1 MHPWGFGKSVLKNLH
16 LPTWEEDA
24 ANSVEI
30 ANLQLDLPK
39 VTLRKNNNNIRGPIQ
54 TEIAVKTLEPLV
66 CLIESVKNGDAIS
79 SGTGTLIGPEGL
91 VLTCAHV
98 LNSPTIN
105 VRLSTGKNKRIYEG
119 EIVFVNEKC
128 DVALI
133 RAKGMS
139 NSEWATIRL
148 QAGAAKGERILAI
161 GNPAIDETT
170 LNLGGASAGIV
181 SNPKVST
188 FGQEELIADITVA
201 SGSSGG
207 PLFSLENGDLV
218 GVVLA
223 VTQPGIKVEGVSSS
237 GSYCLAAPADMLGKW
252 LGLQY

>member
-1 MHPWGFGKSVLKNLH
+1 HAQNQPAHEPG
-16 LPTWEEDA
+16 
-24 ANSVEI
+24 
-30 ANLQLDLPK
+30 DLMVTKGLWKAKPK
-39 VTLRKNNNNIRGPIQ
+39 VTLRVKKNNTQGPIQ
-54 TEIAVKTLEPLV
+54 TETAVKSFEPFV
-66 CLIESVKNGDAIS
+66 CLIESVKNGETIS
-79 SGTGTLIGPEGL
+79 SGTGTLVGPGGL

-105 VRLSTGKNKRIYEG
+105 VKLSTGKSRGSYEG

-133 RAKGMS
+133 RAKKLS
-139 NSEWATIRL
+139 NTDWATLRL
-148 QAGAAKGERILAI
+148 NTSALKGERIIAI
-161 GNPAIDETT
+161 GNPAIDQET

-181 SNPKVST
+181 SNPKISV
-188 FGQEELIADITVA
+188 FGQDELIADITVA

-207 PLFSLENGDLV
+207 PLFSLDNGDLI

-223 VTQPGIKVEGVSSS
+223 VTQPGIRVEGVSSS

-252 LGLQY
+252 LGLQYGE